1 MTVQAK
7 ERLHWID
14 VAKGLLILLVVY
26 GHLYAWT
33 RKLNPEAADILLQSL
48 NFFLSFYMPA
58 FFVITGYC
66 SNFKKPFLDFF
77 FSSFKTILLPGLTFA
92 LFDAVISFD
101 VNIQR
106 LYRIAKDFILYGGQY
121 WFLSALF
128 MGRIIYWFLFNHL
141 STRKTICVSVLLFFL
156 GFMIAPYYNALE
168 LWWFIHAMML
178 TSYLCLGQQLRYYND
193 YSYRGVTILYV
204 VTLVVTI
211 FFPMLDSF
219 I

>member
-128 MGRIIYWFLFNHL
+128 MGRIIYYP
-141 STRKTICVSVLLFFL
+141 SS
-156 GFMIAPYYNALE
+156 G
-168 LWWFIHAMML
+168 
-178 TSYLCLGQQLRYYND
+178 
-193 YSYRGVTILYV
+193 
-204 VTLVVTI
+204 
-211 FFPMLDSF
+211 
-219 I
+219 